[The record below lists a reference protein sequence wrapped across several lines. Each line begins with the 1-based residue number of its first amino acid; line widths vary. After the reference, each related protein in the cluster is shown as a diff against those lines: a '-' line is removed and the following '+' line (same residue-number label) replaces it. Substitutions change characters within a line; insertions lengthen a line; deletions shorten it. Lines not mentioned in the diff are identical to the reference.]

1 MALFNKF
8 CSRCIAASVIL
19 AFVGSC
25 AQSLPPPP
33 VVVLLPSVGTVELLI
48 ANQVPLDSVQL
59 EIGIQVFD
67 NELDNED
74 RERFEEWVY
83 TEIRENEVKY
93 LPYVLRNTLLEADH
107 WGAVRVLPQPDPS
120 VDIQVDGTVR
130 HSDGER
136 LEIAIVATDSSG
148 RQWLNK
154 TYADTTTLSDFP
166 ESTRFTTGSPFNPNG
181 FVDPFQDLYDQ
192 IANDLLAARELMDG
206 AELVNIKRVSQMVYA
221 SDLSPETFA
230 HTLATD
236 AEGLLTVTSLLA
248 EADPMLARV
257 DDMRE
262 RHLGFID
269 TVDEYYEALY
279 TEMQPSYVIWRR
291 YSHDQI
297 DETQRLSTRLEDYDL
312 NDYGTSSSFTSL
324 TQRYDRYR
332 WSKIYEQ
339 EFREL
344 AAGFNRELAP
354 AILEL
359 SEQVNGVSGTMDEQ
373 YVQWRR
379 ILQALFRLE
388 TERM

>member
-1 MALFNKF
+1 
-8 CSRCIAASVIL
+8 
-19 AFVGSC
+19 
-25 AQSLPPPP
+25 
-33 VVVLLPSVGTVELLI
+33 
-48 ANQVPLDSVQL
+48 
-59 EIGIQVFD
+59 
-67 NELDNED
+67 
-74 RERFEEWVY
+74 
-83 TEIRENEVKY
+83 
-93 LPYVLRNTLLEADH
+93 
-107 WGAVRVLPQPDPS
+107 
-120 VDIQVDGTVR
+120 
-130 HSDGER
+130 
-136 LEIAIVATDSSG
+136 
-148 RQWLNK
+148 
-154 TYADTTTLSDFP
+154 
-166 ESTRFTTGSPFNPNG
+166 
-181 FVDPFQDLYDQ
+181 
-192 IANDLLAARELMDG
+192 
-206 AELVNIKRVSQMVYA
+206 
-221 SDLSPETFA
+221 
-230 HTLATD
+230 
-236 AEGLLTVTSLLA
+236 
-248 EADPMLARV
+248 MLARV

-279 TEMQPSYVIWRR
+279 TEMQASYVIWRR

-312 NDYGTSSSFTSL
+312 NDYGTSRSFTSL

-388 TERM
+388 TEQM

>member
-1 MALFNKF
+1 
-8 CSRCIAASVIL
+8 
-19 AFVGSC
+19 
-25 AQSLPPPP
+25 
-33 VVVLLPSVGTVELLI
+33 LPSVGAVELLI
-48 ANQVPLDSVQL
+48 ANQAPLDSVQL

-67 NELDNED
+67 NKLDNED

-83 TEIRENEVKY
+83 AEIRENEVKY

-120 VDIQVDGTVR
+120 VDIQVDGTVL

-136 LEIAIVATDSSG
+136 LEIAILATDSSG

-181 FVDPFQDLYDQ
+181 FIDPFQDLYDQ
-192 IANDLLAARELMDG
+192 IANDLLAARELMDS

-230 HTLATD
+230 HTLTTGT
-236 AEGLLTVTSLLA
+236 EGLLTVTSLLA

-279 TEMQPSYVIWRR
+279 TEMQASYVIWRR

-312 NDYGTSSSFTSL
+312 NDYGTSRSFTSL

-388 TERM
+388 TEQM

>member
-1 MALFNKF
+1 MALFSKF
-8 CSRCIAASVIL
+8 LTRYIAASLIL
-19 AFVGSC
+19 ALVGSC
-25 AQSLPPPP
+25 AQSPPPPP
-33 VVVLLPSVGTVELLI
+33 VVVLLPSVGAVELLI
-48 ANQVPLDSVQL
+48 ANQAPLDSVQL

-67 NELDNED
+67 NKLDNED

-83 TEIRENEVKY
+83 AEIRENEVKY

-120 VDIQVDGTVR
+120 VDIQVDGTVL

-136 LEIAIVATDSSG
+136 LEIAILATDSSG

-181 FVDPFQDLYDQ
+181 FIDPFQDLYDQ
-192 IANDLLAARELMDG
+192 IANDLLAARELMDS

-230 HTLATD
+230 HTLTKGT
-236 AEGLLTVTSLLA
+236 EGLLTVTSLLA

-279 TEMQPSYVIWRR
+279 TEMQASYVIWRR

-312 NDYGTSSSFTSL
+312 NDYGTSRSFTSL

-388 TERM
+388 TEQM